1 VHALLA
7 TGVNA
12 ADCREI
18 LGLHVTT
25 SEDGADWLAFFR
37 DRERGAHRE
46 AELADAEADLAR
58 TRLARPG
65 RRPLTTASTAGYW
78 IAGRQ
83 PSAGGV
89 TGGVGTSRPL
99 ASAQRSSS

>member
-1 VHALLA
+1 VNVHALLA

-46 AELADAEADLAR
+46 AELADAEAGL
-58 TRLARPG
+58 TRAPDWHAPAADTG
-65 RRPLTTASTAGYW
+65 ASTKGPAG
-78 IAGRQ
+78 IS
-83 PSAGGV
+83 SA
-89 TGGVGTSRPL
+89 
-99 ASAQRSSS
+99 